1 MLRTSSYT
9 IYVDLP
15 DSQEMLLVH
24 TYTGTFDKVSQ
35 RVATYVRSLDVSRPP
50 KPLYGQWTPEPT
62 IDGEVTAP
70 SDATLELLQKRGY
83 LTSLTKEEE
92 EDFFKRY
99 VEKLYALYARRP
111 PSFLLI
117 PTYDCNLRCSYCFQ
131 DHMRTDEG
139 FRHLLPCMSP
149 STVDRLFKAMLKI
162 ESLHGI
168 TPDAVP
174 RRDIG
179 LFGGEP
185 LLAENRPVVEYII
198 NKGLERGQ
206 VRFWAISNGTQLDA
220 YEDLLGPE
228 RLAAIQITLDGPP
241 RHHDQRRVAAGGGG
255 SWDRIAP
262 NVTMALDQG
271 VKINIRTNVDRGNF
285 EHLIELADE
294 LISRGWDRYPNFR
307 SHVSPIRPTND
318 KTDPQATL
326 DSWELNRRLTQ
337 MREQHSNLKVIG
349 LVDDSLRNQA
359 HRIFTTKGLPTFK
372 PSFCAAHTGMYIFDA
387 FGDIYACWEKTG
399 DEQVKIGHVD
409 EDGDA
414 HLNAEIHTMWRKR
427 TVASNPA
434 CLNCRYNM
442 FCGGGCAMLALEN
455 QGGFYTNYCDGYAH
469 RFRQSVAAAYLDF
482 ASGKDLANKPEAF
495 CEL

>member
-15 DSQEMLLVH
+15 CSQEMLLVH

-35 RVATYVRSLDVSRPP
+35 RVATYVRSLEVSRPP
-50 KPLYGQWTPEPT
+50 KPLYGQWSPERA
-62 IDGEVTAP
+62 IEGEVTPP
-70 SDATLELLQKRGY
+70 SDATIELLQKRGY
-83 LTSLTKEEE
+83 LTSMTRAEE

-131 DHMRTDEG
+131 DHMRTDKN
-139 FRHLLPCMSP
+139 FRHLLRCMS
-149 STVDRLFKAMLKI
+149 SSMVDRIFKAMLKI

-168 TPDAVP
+168 PPDAES

-198 NKGLERGQ
+198 NKGQERGP

-220 YEDLLGPE
+220 FEDLLGPE
-228 RLAAIQITLDGPP
+228 GLAAIQITLDGPP
-241 RHHDQRRVAAGGGG
+241 RQHDLRRVDAAGGG

-262 NVTMALDQG
+262 NVTMALEHG
-271 VKINIRTNVDRGNF
+271 VKINLRTNVDRGNF
-285 EHLIELADE
+285 EYLTELADE
-294 LISRGWDRYPNFR
+294 YISRGWVRYPNFA
-307 SHVSPIRPTND
+307 SHVSPIR
-318 KTDPQATL
+318 ATTENIAPKATFNSLEL
-326 DSWELNRRLTQ
+326 DRGL
-337 MREQHSNLKVIG
+337 REMQDQHPNLKVIG

-359 HRIFTTKGLPTFK
+359 HRIFTTRGLPTFK

-399 DEQVKIGHVD
+399 DERLKIGHV
-409 EDGDA
+409 EENGDV
-414 HLNAEIHTMWRKR
+414 HFNSEINNMWRKR
-427 TVASNPA
+427 TVASNNV
-434 CLNCRYNM
+434 CLKCRYNL
-442 FCGGGCAMLALEN
+442 FCGGGCAVLAWEN
-455 QGGFYTNYCDGYAH
+455 QGGFYMNYCDGYAQ

-482 ASGKDLANKPEAF
+482 ASGNELANKTAAF